1 MQRGLGAICMVLAG
15 WCAWAQDG
23 AKLPAFE
30 VASVKPDARAKMGG
44 EGSRREMVR
53 LEPGRLTMLNVTLR
67 RAMQSAF
74 KVNSY
79 QVTGPAWTEEERYDI
94 SAKAADAVPEE
105 ELRLMLQRLLEE
117 RFHLEFHRQK
127 KELPAFVLTVA
138 KGGPKF
144 KESKTAGEFNMQP
157 TGKATASFQH
167 ATVAQLTDLLSN
179 VLKMPV
185 MDETGL
191 KGQYDVSVDM
201 TSYIPEN
208 MDHNNPTLDLSGIVI
223 SALQD
228 QLGLKL
234 ESRKQLL
241 DMLIIDRAEKEP
253 VEN

>member
-1 MQRGLGAICMVLAG
+1 MLIRTGAVCILLSG
-15 WCAWAQDG
+15 WWGWAQDLG
-23 AKLPAFE
+23 NLPAFE

-67 RAMQSAF
+67 RAIQGAY

-79 QVTGPAWTEEERYDI
+79 QISGPSWTDEERYDI
-94 SAKAADAVPEE
+94 TAKATDAVPEE
-105 ELRLMLQRLLEE
+105 ELRLMLQRLLAE
-117 RFHLEFHRQK
+117 RFHLQFHRQK
-127 KELPAFVLTVA
+127 KELPAFVLAVA

-144 KESKTAGEFNMQP
+144 HESKAAGEFSMQP
-157 TGKATASFQH
+157 TGKATATFQH
-167 ATVAQLTDLLSN
+167 ATVSQLVDLLSN

-185 MDETGL
+185 LDETGL

-201 TSYIPEN
+201 SSYIPEN
-208 MDHNNPTLDLSGIVI
+208 MDHNNPALDLSGIVI
-223 SALQD
+223 AALQE

-241 DMLIIDRAEKEP
+241 DMLIIDGADKEP